1 MMITLF
7 WESAPFHGFIC
18 CRKQGHGKAIVA
30 TMVPTETRVQA
41 SVRLTRNVS
50 QCLQSP
56 GGFIRLTTYALW
68 LLCLVWLPISAAGQ
82 TPTDLRELG
91 QREHR
96 AGHYAQ
102 AESYFRTAIGAT
114 LLDDADRA
122 GILSDLG
129 TVFLDEGRL
138 SEAEEAFAKSLA
150 IEKRRGQATAAV
162 LGHLGAV
169 YSVERRDVEA
179 IALLNRALKVARTSP
194 TSSELTVEIFNNLGV
209 TYFRQGRF
217 KKAEQLFQQALQTL
231 AGTSA
236 FEVNAGS
243 ILNNLG
249 VVYCEQRKYPLAEE
263 FMTKSLKLTTA
274 HLGPAHPALT
284 DTLNSLGIVY
294 ANTGRY
300 ADAEAQFQRAMAILG
315 QSGRIESNV
324 RMARSLKGLADTYI
338 KSGRKPEAAIVLE
351 RAVLIARRNL
361 RHPEMVD
368 ILEAYSRLL
377 VDLGKQRE
385 AKELRSEADRARV
398 TTAITVRAY
407 DQK

>member
-1 MMITLF
+1 MITPF

-18 CRKQGHGKAIVA
+18 CRKQGRGKAIVS
-30 TMVPTETRVQA
+30 TVVPTEIRNRA
-41 SVRLTRNVS
+41 SVGLTSNVS

-56 GGFIRLTTYALW
+56 GGFIRLKTYALW

-82 TPTDLRELG
+82 TPTTDLRELG
-91 QREHR
+91 QSEHR

-102 AESYFRTAIGAT
+102 AESYFRSAIGAT
-114 LLDDADRA
+114 HLDDAGRA

-129 TVFLDEGRL
+129 TVLLDEGRL
-138 SEAEEAFAKSLA
+138 SEAEDAFAKSLA
-150 IEKRRGQATAAV
+150 IEKRLGHATAAV

-169 YSVERRDVEA
+169 YSVERRHVEA
-179 IALLNRALKVARTSP
+179 IAVLNRALKVAQTSP
-194 TSSELTVEIFNNLGV
+194 TSSELTVEILNSLGV
-209 TYFRQGRF
+209 TYFRQRRF
-217 KKAEQLFQQALQTL
+217 RKAEQLFQQALQTL

-284 DTLNSLGIVY
+284 DTLTSLGIVY
-294 ANTGRY
+294 ANSGRY
-300 ADAEAQFQRAMAILG
+300 ADAEAQFQHAIAILG
-315 QSGRIESNV
+315 QNGRIESDV

-377 VDLGKQRE
+377 VQVGKQRE
-385 AKELRSEADRARV
+385 AKELRSEAERARV
-398 TTAITVRAY
+398 TMAITVRAY
-407 DQK
+407 DQN

>member
-18 CRKQGHGKAIVA
+18 CCKQGHGKAIVA
-30 TMVPTETRVQA
+30 PVVPTETRERA

-56 GGFIRLTTYALW
+56 GGFIRLKTYALW
-68 LLCLVWLPISAAGQ
+68 FLCLVWLPISAPGQ

-150 IEKRRGQATAAV
+150 IEKRRGQATASV

-179 IALLNRALKVARTSP
+179 IALLNRALKVAQTSP
-194 TSSELTVEIFNNLGV
+194 TSSELTVEIFNSLGV

-294 ANTGRY
+294 ANIGRY

-315 QSGRIESNV
+315 QSGWIESDV

-377 VDLGKQRE
+377 VELGKQRE

>member
-1 MMITLF
+1 MMTRF

-18 CRKQGHGKAIVA
+18 CRKHGHGKAIVA
-30 TMVPTETRVQA
+30 TVVPTENRERA

-56 GGFIRLTTYALW
+56 GGFIRLKTYALW
-68 LLCLVWLPISAAGQ
+68 LLSLVWLPISAAGQ

-96 AGHYAQ
+96 AGHYAE

-114 LLDDADRA
+114 HLDDADRA
-122 GILSDLG
+122 GLLSDLG
-129 TVFLDEGRL
+129 TVLLDEGRL

-179 IALLNRALKVARTSP
+179 IALLNRALKVAQTSP
-194 TSSELTVEIFNNLGV
+194 ISSELTVEIFNNLGV

-315 QSGRIESNV
+315 QSGRIESDV

-351 RAVLIARRNL
+351 RTVLIARRNL

-377 VDLGKQRE
+377 VELGKQRE
-385 AKELRSEADRARV
+385 AKELRSEAERARV
-398 TTAITVRAY
+398 TRAITVRAY

>member
-114 LLDDADRA
+114 HLDDADRA
-122 GILSDLG
+122 GLLSDLG
-129 TVFLDEGRL
+129 TVLLDEGRL
-138 SEAEEAFAKSLA
+138 SEAEEAFTKSLA

-169 YSVERRDVEA
+169 YSVERRDGEA
-179 IALLNRALKVARTSP
+179 IALLNRALKVAQTSP
-194 TSSELTVEIFNNLGV
+194 TSSELTVEIFNSLGV

-231 AGTSA
+231 AGTGT
-236 FEVNAGS
+236 FEASAGS

-294 ANTGRY
+294 ANIGRY

-315 QSGRIESNV
+315 QSGRIESDV

>member
-1 MMITLF
+1 MMMTRF

-18 CRKQGHGKAIVA
+18 CRKHGHGKAIVA
-30 TMVPTETRVQA
+30 TVVPTENRERA

-56 GGFIRLTTYALW
+56 GGFIRLKTYALW
-68 LLCLVWLPISAAGQ
+68 LLSLVWLPISAAGQ

-96 AGHYAQ
+96 AGHYAE

-114 LLDDADRA
+114 HLDDADRA
-122 GILSDLG
+122 GLLSDLG
-129 TVFLDEGRL
+129 TVLLDEGRL

-179 IALLNRALKVARTSP
+179 IALLNRALKVAQTSP
-194 TSSELTVEIFNNLGV
+194 ISSELTVEIFNNLGV

-315 QSGRIESNV
+315 QSGRIESDV

-351 RAVLIARRNL
+351 RTVLIARRNL

-377 VDLGKQRE
+377 VELGKQRE
-385 AKELRSEADRARV
+385 AKELRSEAERARV
-398 TTAITVRAY
+398 TRAITVRAY

>member
-1 MMITLF
+1 M
-7 WESAPFHGFIC
+7 
-18 CRKQGHGKAIVA
+18 
-30 TMVPTETRVQA
+30 
-41 SVRLTRNVS
+41 RLRT
-50 QCLQSP
+50 P
-56 GGFIRLTTYALW
+56 ALW
-68 LLCLVWLPISAAGQ
+68 LFCLAWLRISAEGQ

-91 QREHR
+91 QSEYR
-96 AGHYAQ
+96 AGHFVQ
-102 AESYFRTAIGAT
+102 AESYFRSAMGAT
-114 LLDDADRA
+114 HLDDADRA

-129 TVFLDEGRL
+129 MLLLDEGRL
-138 SEAEEAFAKSLA
+138 PEAEEAFTKSLA
-150 IEKRRGQATAAV
+150 IEKRRGQKQATAAM

-179 IALLNRALKVARTSP
+179 IALLNRALKVAQTSP
-194 TSSELTVEIFNNLGV
+194 TSSELTVEIFNSLGV

-231 AGTSA
+231 AGTTA

-249 VVYCEQRKYPLAEE
+249 VVYCEQRKYPLAED

-294 ANTGRY
+294 ANIGRY
-300 ADAEAQFQRAMAILG
+300 ADAEAQFQRAIAILG
-315 QSGRIESNV
+315 QSGRIESDV

-351 RAVLIARRNL
+351 RAVLIARRNFA
-361 RHPEMVD
+361 HPEMVN

-377 VDLGKQRE
+377 GELGKQRE
-385 AKELRSEADRARV
+385 AKELRSEAQRARV
-398 TTAITVRAY
+398 TMAITVRAY